1 MGERSEE
8 LAGLDY
14 IIIKFDLETMQ
25 LEVESSVSKLTAK
38 FILGQILTALRNE
51 DDGTDMAS

>member
-1 MGERSEE
+1 MDDE
-8 LAGLDY
+8 LDY

-38 FILGQILTALRNE
+38 FILGQILTALRDE
-51 DDGTDMAS
+51 DDGADMAS